1 MWNCKWEKWLKLFFK
16 RFWPHCGA
24 CWWQLSHFQISTY
37 PCSHPYAKKVNLTRI
52 IETWHH
58 FITHYFFLYLFLVNV
73 ILLYIRWNPSN
84 DVSFKYIPKRLMCK
98 MCKIGCLDL
107 IFFYY
112 LVLISSC
119 FLIISCFVENCSIF
133 NWVSFCFFQLTVITW
148 NEALIWNK
156 SLSNCISWKCG
167 VKNIQV
173 ITYCKKPKLGTM
185 YQVWLQSTK
194 QFSIPML
201 A

>member
-1 MWNCKWEKWLKLFFK
+1 
-16 RFWPHCGA
+16 
-24 CWWQLSHFQISTY
+24 
-37 PCSHPYAKKVNLTRI
+37 
-52 IETWHH
+52 
-58 FITHYFFLYLFLVNV
+58 
-73 ILLYIRWNPSN
+73 
-84 DVSFKYIPKRLMCK
+84 

-133 NWVSFCFFQLTVITW
+133 NWVSFCFFQPTVITW

-201 A
+201 AQSNNLRSCDNNVLLFWRPLLASENFCFPLMALFKNLTVKEGYSTTTWIRRGQ